1 MKAMSFYMAPRIMV
15 LSIHTCREQSEQRW
29 MVFFLT
35 QLGTF
40 VRNDLHRR
48 GSLKT
53 SIGINEGDNEG
64 VRGRNLTSKSTGL
77 RRPAMAGPTAIP
89 SALALTKA
97 AEALVSCFIG
107 TWSEI

>member
-1 MKAMSFYMAPRIMV
+1 MAPRIMV
-15 LSIHTCREQSEQRW
+15 LSINACREQSEQRW
-29 MVFFLT
+29 MVFFST
-35 QLGTF
+35 QLGTV
-40 VRNDLHRR
+40 VRNDLHRK

-53 SIGINEGDNEG
+53 SIRINEGDGEG
-64 VRGRNLTSKSTGL
+64 VRGRNLTSKSTWL